1 MGVWTVRC
9 DGPIL
14 DGRRRPNSPEDEMPF
29 QTLSLEIDGHV
40 AVVTIG
46 RTGVPQSGNLI
57 DEPSAAELSEA
68 VRQVEENDDIRVLV
82 LTGAGD
88 AFCGGTDPAALG
100 GCGDVRET
108 LRGLR
113 VAGKI
118 ARVGRPTIAA
128 INGDA
133 LGQGLELA
141 LACDLRVASAGVRL
155 AMPQLREGLIPW
167 DGGTQRLPR
176 LVGLGRAMELVLT
189 SREIDAEEALAMG
202 MVSCVVGVGEALPQA
217 LEIARSIAGHG
228 PIATRY
234 LKEAVLKGMDM
245 TLEQGLAMEADIGL
259 LLHRT
264 SDRAEGISS
273 FLERRTPHYKGA

>member
-1 MGVWTVRC
+1 MAGG
-9 DGPIL
+9 GP
-14 DGRRRPNSPEDEMPF
+14 EEEMPF
-29 QTLSLEIDGHV
+29 ETLSLEIDGHV

-46 RTGVPQSGNLI
+46 RPGVPGSGNLI
-57 DEPSAAELSEA
+57 DETGAAELSEA
-68 VRQVEENDDIRVLV
+68 VRQIDENDEIRVLV

-88 AFCGGTDPAALG
+88 VFCGGTDPAALG

-118 ARVGRPTIAA
+118 ARVGCPTIAA

-141 LACDLRVASAGVRL
+141 LGCDLRVASAGVRL
-155 AMPQLREGLIPW
+155 AMPQLRDGLIPW

-189 SREIDAEEALAMG
+189 SREIDAEEALTIGVLSAVAGMG
-202 MVSCVVGVGEALPQA
+202 QALPQA
-217 LEIARSIAGHG
+217 LEIARSIAGPG

-259 LLHRT
+259 LLHST

-273 FLERRTPHYKGA
+273 FLERRAPHYRGA

>member
-1 MGVWTVRC
+1 MTG
-9 DGPIL
+9 DGP
-14 DGRRRPNSPEDEMPF
+14 EEEMPF
-29 QTLSLEIDGHV
+29 ETLSLETDGHI

-46 RTGVPQSGNLI
+46 RPGVPGSGNLI
-57 DEPSAAELSEA
+57 DETGAAELSEA
-68 VRQVEENDDIRVLV
+68 VRKVEENDEIRVLV

-88 AFCGGTDPAALG
+88 VFCGGTDPAALG

-113 VAGKI
+113 VAGKM
-118 ARVGRPTIAA
+118 ARVGCPTIAA

-141 LACDLRVASAGVRL
+141 LACDLRVASAGARL
-155 AMPQLREGLIPW
+155 AMPQLKEGLIPW

-176 LVGLGRAMELVLT
+176 LVGLGRAMEMVLT
-189 SREIDAEEALAMG
+189 SREIDAEQALAMG
-202 MVSCVVGVGEALPQA
+202 MVSWVVGVGEALPQA

-259 LLHRT
+259 LLHGT

-273 FLERRTPHYKGA
+273 FLERRTPHYKGG